1 MNPFAFQAQPNNQ
14 FDNNEA
20 AEKIKMVKNWELQ

>member
-20 AEKIKMVKNWELQ
+20 AEKIKMVGDN